1 MIRLED
7 YKKALGPQGEQLSE
21 KEIVKLR
28 DQDDQIAEILF
39 SIWLAD
45 IKEKKYN

>member
-7 YKKALGPQGEQLSE
+7 YKKALGSLGEQLSE
-21 KEIVKLR
+21 KEILKLR
-28 DQDDQIAEILF
+28 DRDDQMAEILY